1 MNHEDAPGV
10 GVLLTATGLQQSVR
24 LTRGIVITAVAEATS
39 EHCALFHLLSDPHRA
54 SAGKILEPEMAGHLG
69 IEHLKA
75 HSLEGIFKII
85 MAIEITM
92 IFKTI
97 MDIKILTITEAGQG
111 HPIVMVVETDRTF
124 QETVPLIFGAKILI
138 EMWIIGIEIKTD
150 HIIIVIAVRAASTGT
165 PIIKIDFTVKAE
177 V

>member
-1 MNHEDAPGV
+1 
-10 GVLLTATGLQQSVR
+10 
-24 LTRGIVITAVAEATS
+24 
-39 EHCALFHLLSDPHRA
+39 
-54 SAGKILEPEMAGHLG
+54 
-69 IEHLKA
+69 
-75 HSLEGIFKII
+75 

-92 IFKTI
+92 IFKII
-97 MDIKILTITEAGQG
+97 MVIKILTITEAGQG

-138 EMWIIGIEIKTD
+138 EIWIIGIEIKTG
-150 HIIIVIAVRAASTGT
+150 HIIIVIAVRAASTGM

>member
-1 MNHEDAPGV
+1 MNHEDAHDA
-10 GVLLTATGLQQSVR
+10 GVLHIATRLHQSVR
-24 LTRGIVITAVAEATS
+24 LTRGTVIIADAEVTS

-54 SAGKILEPEMAGHLG
+54 SAGKILEPEMGGHLG

-85 MAIEITM
+85 MV
-92 IFKTI
+92 
-97 MDIKILTITEAGQG
+97 IKILTITEAGQG

-150 HIIIVIAVRAASTGT
+150 HIIIVIAVRAASTGM